1 MTSIVRRAR
10 AHIVGLPQGGKRRR
24 TLRERNDRRAITTMA
39 GFWVGASMMLASI
52 LRLDARAGEYPPLP
66 PVRPPASSS
75 AAEPQGGAPPPPPE
89 APQAPQPTETA
100 ACLAELR
107 ANEVE
112 AQIVP
117 APPAPSDVCGVA
129 EPVRV
134 TSIGLADRAK
144 IDLPDRPILD
154 CPFALVFSG
163 FARDLMAPLAT
174 AILGSRVS
182 AVGTGPGYDCRS
194 PIRLPSGNPNPHGEG
209 IAVDVAQITLAD
221 RRRIAIGH
229 EAKPAEVLF
238 VKTMRKAACGWF
250 TTVLGPGS
258 NAAHAEHFHFDILHH
273 DGSDNYRICE

>member
-1 MTSIVRRAR
+1 MLQERNHRRA
-10 AHIVGLPQGGKRRR
+10 AATISGLG
-24 TLRERNDRRAITTMA
+24 
-39 GFWVGASMMLASI
+39 VGASMMLASM
-52 LRLDARAGEYPPLP
+52 LRLDARAGDYPPLP

-75 AAEPQGGAPPPPPE
+75 GAEPQRGAPPPPPE

-100 ACLAELR
+100 ACLAELKT
-107 ANEVE
+107 NEVE
-112 AQIVP
+112 AQTVP
-117 APPAPSDVCGVA
+117 APSAPSEVCGVA
-129 EPVRV
+129 EPVRM
-134 TSIGLADRAK
+134 TSIGLADGAK

-182 AVGTGPGYDCRS
+182 AIGTGPG
-194 PIRLPSGNPNPHGEG
+194 GAPNPHGKG
-209 IAVDVAQITLAD
+209 IAVDVAQIALAD
-221 RRRIAIGH
+221 RRRIAVGH
-229 EAKPAEVLF
+229 EAEPSEVLF

-273 DGSDNYRICE
+273 GGSDNYRICE

>member
-1 MTSIVRRAR
+1 M
-10 AHIVGLPQGGKRRR
+10 
-24 TLRERNDRRAITTMA
+24 LRERDYPRAVGTMA
-39 GFWVGASMMLASI
+39 RLCVGASMMLASI
-52 LRLDARAGEYPPLP
+52 SRLDAGAGDYPPLP
-66 PVRPPASSS
+66 PVRAPAVSSG
-75 AAEPQGGAPPPPPE
+75 AGPQQSAPPPP
-89 APQAPQPTETA
+89 AGTPQAPQSSETA

-107 ANEVE
+107 TNEVE
-112 AQIVP
+112 AQTVP

-134 TSIGLADRAK
+134 TSIGLADGAK

-154 CPFALVFSG
+154 CPFALVFSA

-174 AILGSRVS
+174 AILDSRVS
-182 AVGTGPGYDCRS
+182 TIGTGPGYDCRS
-194 PIRLPSGNPNPHGEG
+194 PIRLPSGNPNPHGKG

-229 EAKPAEVLF
+229 DAKPAEVLF

-258 NAAHAEHFHFDILHH
+258 NAAHAEHFHFDILGHG
-273 DGSDNYRICE
+273 GSGDNYRICE